1 MTPSDTTPAVGSGPR
16 PTFASIR
23 KAITD
28 SYYDCR
34 NVGETMEA
42 TADLAA
48 TRVMNLLSQS
58 AASHSATLTVEHR
71 AIVER
76 IRARFDFDPCH
87 ECDNASIAHNALDAE
102 ASDE

>member
-1 MTPSDTTPAVGSGPR
+1 MTSPDTTPAVGSGPR

-34 NVGETMEA
+34 NTGETMETA
-42 TADLAA
+42 ADLAA

-58 AASHSATLTVEHR
+58 AGSHSAAFTAEHR
-71 AIVER
+71 AVVER

-102 ASDE
+102 ASE